1 MILENIFLS
10 NKYNFFHDEILENI
24 FKNNNNNNA

>member
-10 NKYNFFHDEILENI
+10 NKNDFFHDEILENI